1 MTRTKP
7 LSIIPL
13 TKFAFLA
20 ALLLMLFS
28 QPLEAVDL
36 LTEESLIKRVQAH
49 LLVKDFSCACT
60 EARSALQQY
69 PTSQPLWEA
78 YIKALAKAGNEKE
91 MLLAWNKYAVTFDS
105 AYKNRDLIEAI
116 AWSVISSGA
125 DSTSPI
131 IRLNALLGA
140 FFSHDNKGVDILY
153 RHLSDC
159 NSILRSAAVQLS
171 SQLRDA
177 KLCEAILK
185 LFREEK
191 AWPVRLQVIKAIGQ
205 MQLKAAKPE
214 LTAIVANDK
223 SSAEEKVAAIEALV
237 ALLDTADREEVG
249 RLAASNRAGLRL
261 MASRIVT
268 HFFQVDNFD
277 YIFPLLQD
285 PCAQVR
291 MAALQTLGILR
302 LTHYQ
307 GQQSSEIAAEKLN
320 DPDPAVAIAA
330 AWVLTLNDPVRG
342 HQAFRSWLT
351 HKIPSIRIQASAA
364 LCSCGKF
371 GFPLALEI
379 FQESSDPYVRMNLA
393 LALIR
398 QRVTVEDACEA
409 LCQGLMHN
417 KDRWMWNDYGNF
429 RALAPSNQKQESMT
443 SHPETQNQLVRLD
456 ILNEVAM
463 MNYDKAQ
470 EAIKD
475 FLQQK
480 SWGLTGLTAALL
492 LTEGN
497 EAALGLVQT
506 LLTDS
511 SQHVKVQAA
520 LTLAMWGREETAI
533 ATLQQAYAGSER
545 ELKEKIIEGIGH
557 VGIQSS
563 IPFLMDKLQEPSPTL
578 KILAAGALLQCLYH

>member
-1 MTRTKP
+1 MCG
-7 LSIIPL
+7 
-13 TKFAFLA
+13 
-20 ALLLMLFS
+20 LLF
-28 QPLEAVDL
+28 QPIEA
-36 LTEESLIKRVQAH
+36 LTEETLIKRVQAH
-49 LLVKDFSCACT
+49 WLIKDYACACN

-69 PTSQPLWEA
+69 PDSQPLWEA

-91 MLLAWNKYAVTFDS
+91 MLYAWNRYAAAFDS
-105 AYKNRDLIEAI
+105 AYKNRELIEAI

-125 DSTSPI
+125 ESTSPI

-140 FFSHDNKGVDILY
+140 YFSHDSKGVDILY

-159 NSILRSAAVQLS
+159 NSVLRNAAVQLS

-185 LFREEK
+185 LFKEEK
-191 AWPVRLQVIKAIGQ
+191 VWSVRLEVIKSIGT
-205 MQLKAAKPE
+205 MQLKGAKPE
-214 LTAIVANDK
+214 LTAIVANDR
-223 SSAEEKVAAIEALV
+223 SSAEEKAAAIQALV
-237 ALLDTADREEVG
+237 ALSETADREEVG

-261 MASRIVT
+261 MACRIVA
-268 HFFQVDNFD
+268 HFFQVENSDC
-277 YIFPLLQD
+277 IFPLLQD

-302 LTHYQ
+302 LPHYQ
-307 GQQSSEIAAEKLN
+307 GQQSSDIAAEKLN
-320 DPDPAVAIAA
+320 DPDPSVAIAA
-330 AWVLTLNDPVRG
+330 AWVLTLNDPMRG

-379 FQESSDPYVRMNLA
+379 FRETSDPYVRMNLA

-398 QRVTVEDACEA
+398 QRIAVEDACEV
-409 LCQGLMHN
+409 LCQGLMYN
-417 KDRWMWNDYGNF
+417 KDRWMWKDDGIF
-429 RALAPSNQKQESMT
+429 RALAPSSQKQESMA
-443 SHPETQNQLVRLD
+443 SHPEAQNQLVRLD

-470 EAIKD
+470 AAIKD

-497 EAALGLVQT
+497 EAALDLVQT

-520 LTLAMWGREETAI
+520 LILAMWGREEGAI
-533 ATLQQAYAGSER
+533 ATLQQAYSGSER

-557 VGIQSS
+557 VGVQSS

-578 KILAAGALLQCLYH
+578 RILVAGALLQCLYH